1 MSLNLS
7 VWRYKSGCTALP
19 VICVW
24 ERMRLFTLQDLFVVL
39 MISSIFFFLIIAL
52 SLKTSLSSLIP
63 HWFWV
68 LGEKRPNPFL
78 LWCWDRAASSG
89 SSYYPK
95 AFPFE
100 KVPQHYAAFW
110 ILKSPI
116 AGPLAEKVFKKLCQA
131 GVKELCHVFS
141 SFPLPASVLG
151 QDWTRRLVLVM
162 RSWAEGSS
170 TLLQGKTNTV
180 AQQN

>member
-1 MSLNLS
+1 MSLNVS
-7 VWRYKSGCTALP
+7 VWRYKSGRTALP

-24 ERMRLFTLQDLFVVL
+24 ERMRLFTLQDLFVIL

-110 ILKSPI
+110 ILKRPHSRATCWKGFQKTP
-116 AGPLAEKVFKKLCQA
+116 PSWCQGA
-131 GVKELCHVFS
+131 LPHVLLFS
-141 SFPLPASVLG
+141 SACKRAWAGLNKEACPGDEELG
-151 QDWTRRLVLVM
+151 WRQ
-162 RSWAEGSS
+162 
-170 TLLQGKTNTV
+170 
-180 AQQN
+180 